1 MVFAGTASVLAKDL
15 TMAQELKTQTPTPPV
30 TPAPP
35 RMTYEEFLEWA
46 DGTRAEWVDGE
57 VIVMSPTSVA
67 HQRVLSFLAALL
79 QHFVEANELGLILF
93 APFQMRLRA
102 RPSGREPDAIFIAR
116 DRLDKL
122 QDAYLDGP
130 ADMAIEILSPDS
142 QTRDR
147 VDKFREY
154 EQAGVR
160 EYWLIDPACKQAEFY
175 LLGSD
180 GIYSPVIIG
189 DDGIFHSDVIEG
201 LWLKVDWLWQDS
213 LPTLMSVL
221 KEWGLVK

>member
-1 MVFAGTASVLAKDL
+1 MVFAGTDRYASGPKQ
-15 TMAQELKTQTPTPPV
+15 MAQELKTQTPTSV
-30 TPAPP
+30 TPPP

-57 VIVMSPTSVA
+57 VIVTSPASIS
-67 HQRVLSFLAALL
+67 HQQILGFLAASIRVC
-79 QHFVEANELGLILF
+79 VEENSLGQVLT
-93 APFQMRLRA
+93 APFQMRLRT

-116 DRLDKL
+116 NRLDKL
-122 QDAYLDGP
+122 QNAYLDGP

-147 VDKFREY
+147 VGKFREY

-160 EYWLIDPACKQAEFY
+160 EYWLIDPARKQAEFY
-175 LLGSD
+175 RLGSN

-189 DDGIFHSDVIEG
+189 DDGIFHSGVIEG
-201 LWLKVDWLWQDS
+201 LWLKVDWLWQDP

>member
-1 MVFAGTASVLAKDL
+1 
-15 TMAQELKTQTPTPPV
+15 MAQEIKTQTPAPPV
-30 TPAPP
+30 ALAPPP

-46 DGTRAEWVDGE
+46 DGVRAEWVDGE

-67 HQRVLSFLAALL
+67 HQRLLSFLAALL
-79 QHFVEANELGLILF
+79 QHFVEANDLGLILF
-93 APFQMRLRA
+93 APFQMRLRT

-130 ADMAIEILSPDS
+130 ADLAIEIISPDS
-142 QTRDR
+142 RARDR
-147 VDKFREY
+147 GDKYYEY

-160 EYWLIDPACKQAEFY
+160 EYWLIDPARKQAEFY
-175 LLGSD
+175 RLGSN
-180 GIYSPVIIG
+180 GIYSAVMIG

-201 LWLKVDWLWQDS
+201 LWLKVDWLWQDP

>member
-1 MVFAGTASVLAKDL
+1 MS
-15 TMAQELKTQTPTPPV
+15 QELKTQTPTQPV
-30 TPAPP
+30 TQTSPP

-46 DGTRAEWVDGE
+46 EGMRAEWVDGE
-57 VIVMSPTSVA
+57 VILMSPVSFTHQYVA
-67 HQRVLSFLAALL
+67 EFLAASLRV
-79 QHFVEANELGLILF
+79 FAEENNLGQVLT

-122 QDAYLDGP
+122 QNAYLDGP
-130 ADMAIEILSPDS
+130 ADLAIEIISPDS
-142 QTRDR
+142 RARDR
-147 VDKFREY
+147 GDKYYEY

-160 EYWLIDPACKQAEFY
+160 EYWLIDPARKQAEFY
-175 LLGSD
+175 RLGSN
-180 GIYSPVIIG
+180 GIYSAVTIG
-189 DDGIFHSDVIEG
+189 DDGIFHSSVLEG
-201 LWLKVDWLWQDS
+201 LWLKVDWLWQEP